1 MQLGLKLI
9 HVLSS
14 PGPTDWLKW
23 VVHQVDGQLWASK
36 IEGGFW
42 GLFVFFPCNSQG
54 RPTLAL
60 FRALL
65 KLAISLDLS
74 KDTCGRKHPEIL
86 LAA

>member
-1 MQLGLKLI
+1 MGYAAQLKLI

-23 VVHQVDGQLWASK
+23 VVHQVDGQLWANK
-36 IEGGFW
+36 IEGG
-42 GLFVFFPCNSQG
+42 LFLFFSCNSQE

-60 FRALL
+60 FRALW
-65 KLAISLDLS
+65 KLAISLELS